1 MRVVV
6 VGSGY
11 VGLIS
16 GACFADLGHNVTCVD
31 ANSEKIEALS
41 RGKIPIYEPGLQRL
55 ISQNVRERRLGF
67 SVHLGPSIRESDA
80 VFVAVGTPSGR
91 GDGHA
96 DLSHVYAAA
105 RDIAAEIDRN
115 QVVVI
120 NNGSGWDRRRGRA
133 IDRRGAA
140 AYEHQS
146 SVLPGIPSGGSGH
159 S

>member
-67 SVHLGPSIRESDA
+67 SVHLG
-80 VFVAVGTPSGR
+80 
-91 GDGHA
+91 
-96 DLSHVYAAA
+96 L
-105 RDIAAEIDRN
+105 
-115 QVVVI
+115 
-120 NNGSGWDRRRGRA
+120 GRA
-133 IDRRGAA
+133 TRYSWLWALHQVAA
-140 AYEHQS
+140 MAM
-146 SVLPGIPSGGSGH
+146 PICPTCMPPPAI
-159 S
+159 